1 MLKERH
7 TALIAVATLL
17 LAAPLCGSV
26 SQAATVYK
34 SVDAEGRVTYSDQ
47 PPSEGD
53 VVEVMDLEVQA
64 RDPSEVEN
72 DLARIEAMRETT
84 DRMAADRRERET
96 ARAKARA
103 EAEAARAASYPPAN
117 YYPNDYYGGYG
128 GSVSTSS
135 RYSYSGWR
143 GGIYI
148 GDGAIRPRPPY
159 GRPPYHRPPHARPP
173 HHRPP
178 HGRPPNVRP
187 PFRPGYD
194 RQEAAQP
201 GFSYNAPANQIRRRY
216 TGKAREVFYGR

>member
-1 MLKERH
+1 MWKERH
-7 TALIAVATLL
+7 TAVLALAAVILASPLCVIAPATL
-17 LAAPLCGSV
+17 
-26 SQAATVYK
+26 AATVYK
-34 SVDAEGRVTYSDQ
+34 TVDAEGRVTYSDQ
-47 PPSEGD
+47 PPGEGEVAEVLDIQLPERNPSD
-53 VVEVMDLEVQA
+53 VED
-64 RDPSEVEN
+64 

-84 DRMAADRRERET
+84 DRMAADRREREA

-103 EAEAARAASYPPAN
+103 EAEAARATAYQPDSPDY
-117 YYPNDYYGGYG
+117 YYPDNYYGG
-128 GSVSTSS
+128 SISTSS

-148 GDGAIRPRPPY
+148 GNGPVRPRPPY
-159 GRPPYHRPPHARPP
+159 ARPP

-194 RQEAAQP
+194 NQDAAQP